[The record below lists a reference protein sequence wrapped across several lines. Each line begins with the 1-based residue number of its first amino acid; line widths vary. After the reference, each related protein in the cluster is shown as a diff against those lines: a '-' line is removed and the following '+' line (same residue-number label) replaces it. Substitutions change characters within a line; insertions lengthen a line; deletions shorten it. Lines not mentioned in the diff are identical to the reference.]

1 MTNSLPKS
9 SISQSTR
16 IAWVDFLRVI
26 GTLLVV
32 LAHIDGWGETSKVAQ
47 VFYYT
52 LSRIGVPFF
61 FMISGY
67 LLLSKQ
73 EDTWIFLRKR
83 AWKILVPF
91 LFWSVLYD
99 LYINHPFAESGFTP
113 MAVVRELIRILR
125 SPRAIH
131 LWFFYPLIGLYLFT
145 PILRLYVAR
154 AKRPDLLYYIALW
167 VVTVPVV
174 FILNA
179 FTPIKI
185 GIELQFAAG
194 YVGYY
199 LMGLV
204 LGRLEITP
212 RVFWMA
218 LGVLL
223 AGFGF
228 TFYVMYYNLP
238 SPQNEIVFRSYLGL
252 NMIVMSIAAFL
263 LLKAAGERVP
273 SKFFPFMDLFSVN
286 SFGMYLVHYFILLGL
301 AQAWQ
306 SLGFEMQSGPAV
318 LVIPLVALVGFLLSF
333 VATYLLRK
341 IPFGRYL
348 AP

>member
-1 MTNSLPKS
+1 MSNLSAQTPPP
-9 SISQSTR
+9 STR
-16 IAWVDFLRVI
+16 VVWVDFLRVFS
-26 GTLLVV
+26 TFLVV
-32 LAHIDGWGETSKVAQ
+32 LAHIDGWGETSKSAQ

-67 LLLSKQ
+67 LLLSRQ
-73 EDTWIFLRKR
+73 EDTWAFLKKR
-83 AWKILVPF
+83 AWKILIPF
-91 LFWSVLYD
+91 VFWSVLYD
-99 LYINHPFAESGFTP
+99 LYINQPFAESGFSP
-113 MAVVRELIRILR
+113 MSIVSELIRILR

-145 PILRLYVAR
+145 PILRLFVAK
-154 AKRPDLLYYIALW
+154 AKRADLLYYIALW
-167 VVTVPVV
+167 VLAVPVV

-185 GIELQFAAG
+185 GIEIQFAAG

-204 LGRLEITP
+204 LGRMEVTP
-212 RVFWMA
+212 RVFWAA
-218 LGVLL
+218 LATLV

-252 NMIVMSIAAFL
+252 NMIAMSVAAFL
-263 LLKAAGERVP
+263 LLKAAGQRLSP
-273 SKFFPFMDLFSVN
+273 KLLPALDMLGVN
-286 SFGMYLVHYFILLGL
+286 SFGMYLVHYFVLL
-301 AQAWQ
+301 AMAYVWQ
-306 SLGFEMQSGPAV
+306 SLGFDLASGPAA
-318 LVIPLVALVGFLLSF
+318 LVIPLVALVGFALSF
-333 VATYLLRK
+333 AAAYILRK
-341 IPFGRYL
+341 VPFGRYL